1 MISEEGVADGFATQA
16 MGQAA
21 SGLGGVALGMAQ
33 IVTCVLSLGAK
44 GVEAL
49 WLRHVD
55 KPLSGQVDLR
65 RLYGTGQDLHPLTG
79 LSDRTLGAIRTTLDR
94 SGVAYA
100 LQDIGAGEHGIV
112 FQGKDLDYVR
122 TTVKAIERQLG
133 QKIDMSSLEAALA
146 QDQQKAAPQTPTASA
161 QTAEQPAPEAER
173 PTPEPAAEQE
183 APTQTTATKPA
194 AEKTDTAN
202 TPTGQTTTEQNPA
215 EQSPAEQSPAEQ
227 SQKERG
233 REQPGK
239 PTQDAPANAETQS
252 RQSRTQRQEQRRQA
266 QESGEGRATRAQAD
280 APPTPSPLAPAAAA
294 AVPVVGAA
302 IHSAAAERSTPA
314 VDSLADSIEN
324 PASKPKRS
332 TADILDAVRRTAKER
347 MAGDAARNATER
359 SRKQPRK
366 GAR

>member
-161 QTAEQPAPEAER
+161 QTAEQPEPEAER

-183 APTQTTATKPA
+183 APTQAAATEPA
-194 AEKTDTAN
+194 VEKTGTAN
-202 TPTGQTTTEQNPA
+202 TPTGQPATEQNPA
-215 EQSPAEQSPAEQ
+215 EQSE
-227 SQKERG
+227 KERG
-233 REQPGK
+233 RDQPGK
-239 PTQDAPANAETQS
+239 PTQDAPANAEPQS

-266 QESGEGRATRAQAD
+266 QESGEGRATRTQTD
-280 APPTPSPLAPAAAA
+280 APSSHSPLASATVV

-302 IHSAAAERSTPA
+302 IHSAAVERSTPA

-324 PASKPKRS
+324 PTSKPKRS

-347 MAGDAARNATER
+347 MAGDTARNATER

>member
-79 LSDRTLGAIRTTLDR
+79 LSDRTLDAIRTTLDR

-183 APTQTTATKPA
+183 APTQAAATEPA
-194 AEKTDTAN
+194 VEKTGTAN
-202 TPTGQTTTEQNPA
+202 TPTGQPATEQNPA
-215 EQSPAEQSPAEQ
+215 EQSE
-227 SQKERG
+227 KERG
-233 REQPGK
+233 RDQPGK
-239 PTQDAPANAETQS
+239 PTQDAPANAEPQS

-266 QESGEGRATRAQAD
+266 QESGEGRATRTQTD
-280 APPTPSPLAPAAAA
+280 APSSHSPLASATVV

-302 IHSAAAERSTPA
+302 IHSAAVERSTPA

-324 PASKPKRS
+324 PTSKPKRS

>member
-79 LSDRTLGAIRTTLDR
+79 LSDRTLDAIRTTLDR

-183 APTQTTATKPA
+183 APTQAAATEPA
-194 AEKTDTAN
+194 VEKTGTAN
-202 TPTGQTTTEQNPA
+202 TPTGQPA
-215 EQSPAEQSPAEQ
+215 TEQSPAEQ

>member
-21 SGLGGVALGMAQ
+21 NGLGGVALGMAQ

-79 LSDRTLGAIRTTLDR
+79 LSDRTLDAIRTTLDR

-122 TTVKAIERQLG
+122 TTVKALERQLG
-133 QKIDMSSLEAALA
+133 QKIDMSSLEAPLA
-146 QDQQKAAPQTPTASA
+146 QDQKKAEPQTPTASA
-161 QTAEQPAPEAER
+161 QTVTAAAQTAKQPAPEAER

-183 APTQTTATKPA
+183 APTQAAATEPA
-194 AEKTDTAN
+194 VEKTGTAN
-202 TPTGQTTTEQNPA
+202 TPTGQPA
-215 EQSPAEQSPAEQ
+215 TEQSPAEQSE
-227 SQKERG
+227 KERG

-280 APPTPSPLAPAAAA
+280 APPTPSPLAPAAAV
-294 AVPVVGAA
+294 AVRVVGAA

>member
-79 LSDRTLGAIRTTLDR
+79 LSDRTLDAIRTTLDR

-100 LQDIGAGEHGIV
+100 LQDIGASEHGIV

-122 TTVKAIERQLG
+122 TTVKALERQLG
-133 QKIDMSSLEAALA
+133 QKIDMSSLEAPLA
-146 QDQQKAAPQTPTASA
+146 QDQKKAAPQTPLASA
-161 QTAEQPAPEAER
+161 QTAEQPAPDAER

-183 APTQTTATKPA
+183 APAQMTTTKPA

-202 TPTGQTTTEQNPA
+202 TPTGQTATEQT
-215 EQSPAEQSPAEQ
+215 PAEQ
-227 SQKERG
+227 SQMERG
-233 REQPGK
+233 RDQPGK
-239 PTQDAPANAETQS
+239 PTQDAPANAEPQS

-266 QESGEGRATRAQAD
+266 QESGEGRATRTQTD
-280 APPTPSPLAPAAAA
+280 TPPTPSPLAPATAV

-302 IHSAAAERSTPA
+302 IHSAAVERSTPA

-324 PASKPKRS
+324 PTSKPKRS

>member
-79 LSDRTLGAIRTTLDR
+79 LSDRTLDAIRTTLDR

-183 APTQTTATKPA
+183 APTQAAATEPA
-194 AEKTDTAN
+194 VEKTGTAN
-202 TPTGQTTTEQNPA
+202 TPTGQPA
-215 EQSPAEQSPAEQ
+215 TEQSPAEQSE
-227 SQKERG
+227 KERG
-233 REQPGK
+233 RNQPGK
-239 PTQDAPANAETQS
+239 PTQDAPANAEPQS

-266 QESGEGRATRAQAD
+266 QESGEGRATRTQTD
-280 APPTPSPLAPAAAA
+280 APPSHSPLTPATAV

-302 IHSAAAERSTPA
+302 IHSAAVERSTPA

>member
-44 GVEAL
+44 GIEAL

-79 LSDRTLGAIRTTLDR
+79 LSDRTLDAIRTTLDR

-122 TTVKAIERQLG
+122 TTVKALERQLG
-133 QKIDMSSLEAALA
+133 QKIDMSSLEAPLA
-146 QDQQKAAPQTPTASA
+146 QDQKKAAPQTPTASA
-161 QTAEQPAPEAER
+161 QTAEQPAPDAER
-173 PTPEPAAEQE
+173 STPEPATEQE

-202 TPTGQTTTEQNPA
+202 TPTGQTATEQTPA
-215 EQSPAEQSPAEQ
+215 EQSG
-227 SQKERG
+227 KERG
-233 REQPGK
+233 RDQPGK
-239 PTQDAPANAETQS
+239 PTQDAPANAEPQS

-266 QESGEGRATRAQAD
+266 QESGEGRATRTQAD
-280 APPTPSPLAPAAAA
+280 APPTPSPLAPAAAV

-302 IHSAAAERSTPA
+302 IHSAAVERSTPA

>member
-21 SGLGGVALGMAQ
+21 NGLGGVALGMAQ

-44 GVEAL
+44 GIEAL

-79 LSDRTLGAIRTTLDR
+79 LSDRTLDAIKTTLDR

-122 TTVKAIERQLG
+122 TTVKALERQLG
-133 QKIDMSSLEAALA
+133 QKIDMPSLEAPLV
-146 QDQQKAAPQTPTASA
+146 QDQKKAAPQTPTASA
-161 QTAEQPAPEAER
+161 QTAEQPAPDAER

-202 TPTGQTTTEQNPA
+202 TPAGQTTTEQNH
-215 EQSPAEQSPAEQ
+215 AEQSPAEQ

-332 TADILDAVRRTAKER
+332 TADILDAVRRTVKER

>member
-79 LSDRTLGAIRTTLDR
+79 LSDRTLDAIRTTLNR

-146 QDQQKAAPQTPTASA
+146 QDQQKAASQTPTASA

-173 PTPEPAAEQE
+173 PTPEPAAKQE
-183 APTQTTATKPA
+183 APTQAAATEPA
-194 AEKTDTAN
+194 VEKTDTAN
-202 TPTGQTTTEQNPA
+202 TPAGQTTTEQNH
-215 EQSPAEQSPAEQ
+215 AEQSPAEQ

>member
-183 APTQTTATKPA
+183 APTQAAATEPA
-194 AEKTDTAN
+194 VEKTGTAN
-202 TPTGQTTTEQNPA
+202 TPTGQPA
-215 EQSPAEQSPAEQ
+215 TEQSPAEQSE
-227 SQKERG
+227 KERG
-233 REQPGK
+233 RDQPGK
-239 PTQDAPANAETQS
+239 PTQDAPANAEPQS
-252 RQSRTQRQEQRRQA
+252 RQSRTQRL
-266 QESGEGRATRAQAD
+266 
-280 APPTPSPLAPAAAA
+280 P
-294 AVPVVGAA
+294 
-302 IHSAAAERSTPA
+302 
-314 VDSLADSIEN
+314 
-324 PASKPKRS
+324 
-332 TADILDAVRRTAKER
+332 
-347 MAGDAARNATER
+347 
-359 SRKQPRK
+359 QP
-366 GAR
+366 

>member
-1 MISEEGVADGFATQA
+1 

-21 SGLGGVALGMAQ
+21 NGLGGVALGMAQ

-79 LSDRTLGAIRTTLDR
+79 LSDRTLDAIRTTLDR

-122 TTVKAIERQLG
+122 TTVKALERQLG
-133 QKIDMSSLEAALA
+133 QKIDMSSLEAPLA
-146 QDQQKAAPQTPTASA
+146 QDQKKAEPQTPTASA
-161 QTAEQPAPEAER
+161 QTVTAAAQTAKQPAPEAER

-227 SQKERG
+227 SPAEQSQKERG

-266 QESGEGRATRAQAD
+266 QESGEGRATRTQAD

-324 PASKPKRS
+324 PTSKPKRS

>member
-44 GVEAL
+44 GIEAL

-79 LSDRTLGAIRTTLDR
+79 LSDRTLDAIRTTLNR

-133 QKIDMSSLEAALA
+133 QKIDMSSLEAPLA

-183 APTQTTATKPA
+183 APTQAAATEPA
-194 AEKTDTAN
+194 VEKTGTAN
-202 TPTGQTTTEQNPA
+202 TPTGQPATEQNPT
-215 EQSPAEQSPAEQ
+215 EQSE
-227 SQKERG
+227 KERG
-233 REQPGK
+233 RDQPEK
-239 PTQDAPANAETQS
+239 PTQDAPANAEPQS

-266 QESGEGRATRAQAD
+266 QESGEGRATKTQTD
-280 APPTPSPLAPAAAA
+280 APPSHSPLASATAV

-302 IHSAAAERSTPA
+302 IHSAAVERSTPA

-324 PASKPKRS
+324 PTSKPKRS

>member
-44 GVEAL
+44 GIEAL

-55 KPLSGQVDLR
+55 RPLSGQVDLR

-79 LSDRTLGAIRTTLDR
+79 LSDRTLDAIRTTLDR

-100 LQDIGAGEHGIV
+100 IQDIGAGEHGIV

-122 TTVKAIERQLG
+122 TTVKALERQLG
-133 QKIDMSSLEAALA
+133 QKIDMSSLEAPLA
-146 QDQQKAAPQTPTASA
+146 QDQKKAAPQTPTASA
-161 QTAEQPAPEAER
+161 QTTEQPAPEAER

-183 APTQTTATKPA
+183 APTQAAATEPA
-194 AEKTDTAN
+194 VKKTGTAN
-202 TPTGQTTTEQNPA
+202 TPTGQTAAKQNPA
-215 EQSPAEQSPAEQ
+215 EQTPAEQSPAEQ

-233 REQPGK
+233 RDQPGK
-239 PTQDAPANAETQS
+239 PTQDASANAEPQS

-266 QESGEGRATRAQAD
+266 QESGEGRAARTQTD
-280 APPTPSPLAPAAAA
+280 APPTPSPLAPAAAV

-302 IHSAAAERSTPA
+302 IHSAAVERSTPA

-324 PASKPKRS
+324 PTSKPKRS
-332 TADILDAVRRTAKER
+332 TDDILDAVRRTAKER

>member
-79 LSDRTLGAIRTTLDR
+79 LSDRTLDAIRTTLDR

-122 TTVKAIERQLG
+122 TTVKALERQLG
-133 QKIDMSSLEAALA
+133 QKIDMSSLEAPLA
-146 QDQQKAAPQTPTASA
+146 QDQKKAEPQTPTASA
-161 QTAEQPAPEAER
+161 QTAEQPAPDAER

-183 APTQTTATKPA
+183 APAQTTATKPA
-194 AEKTDTAN
+194 TEKTDTAN
-202 TPTGQTTTEQNPA
+202 TPTGQTATEQNPA
-215 EQSPAEQSPAEQ
+215 EQTPAEQSE
-227 SQKERG
+227 KERG

-239 PTQDAPANAETQS
+239 PTQDAPANAEPQS

-266 QESGEGRATRAQAD
+266 QESGEGRATRTQTD
-280 APPTPSPLAPAAAA
+280 APPSPSPLAPAAAV

-302 IHSAAAERSTPA
+302 IHSAAVERSTPA

-324 PASKPKRS
+324 PTSKPKRS

>member
-79 LSDRTLGAIRTTLDR
+79 LSDRTLDAIRTTLDR

-183 APTQTTATKPA
+183 APTQAAATEPA
-194 AEKTDTAN
+194 VEKTGTAN
-202 TPTGQTTTEQNPA
+202 TPTGQPATEQNPA
-215 EQSPAEQSPAEQ
+215 EQSE
-227 SQKERG
+227 KERG
-233 REQPGK
+233 RDQPGK
-239 PTQDAPANAETQS
+239 PTQDAPANAEPQS

-266 QESGEGRATRAQAD
+266 QESGEGRATRTQTD
-280 APPTPSPLAPAAAA
+280 APSSHSPLASATAV

-302 IHSAAAERSTPA
+302 IHSAAVERSTPA

-324 PASKPKRS
+324 PTSKPKRS